1 MTSRPWTHVF
11 LCCIYNWEISI
22 FKWNQTTS
30 YFSCLHEALYFPLHL
45 LYIIPFIDKIA
56 GMQWV
61 FLQCYLMYNKM
72 VFKIY
77 AIYLYFVH
85 LNVFPI
91 HSYLPNFSVTG
102 PAWWLGSI
110 DSKYRCIPL
119 LDNPDIFLIEDC
131 RIINVDT
138 FAFEL
143 IFFETGGIFLMFLST
158 QLNLVA
164 SPRFTWLYLKEGGI
178 LLPREPIAI
187 SHREV
192 GMIGRCVIL

>member
-1 MTSRPWTHVF
+1 MLYLF
-11 LCCIYNWEISI
+11 I
-22 FKWNQTTS
+22 FRS
-30 YFSCLHEALYFPLHL
+30 
-45 LYIIPFIDKIA
+45 
-56 GMQWV
+56 
-61 FLQCYLMYNKM
+61 
-72 VFKIY
+72 
-77 AIYLYFVH
+77 FVH

-91 HSYLPNFSVTG
+91 HLYLPNFSVTG

-119 LDNPDIFLIEDC
+119 LDNPGIFLIEDGK
-131 RIINVDT
+131 IINVDT

>member
-119 LDNPDIFLIEDC
+119 LGNPDIFLIEDC
-131 RIINVDT
+131 KIINVDT

-164 SPRFTWLYLKEGGI
+164 SPRFTW
-178 LLPREPIAI
+178 
-187 SHREV
+187 
-192 GMIGRCVIL
+192 

>member
-91 HSYLPNFSVTG
+91 HLYLPNFSVTG

-119 LDNPDIFLIEDC
+119 LDNPDIFLFEDC